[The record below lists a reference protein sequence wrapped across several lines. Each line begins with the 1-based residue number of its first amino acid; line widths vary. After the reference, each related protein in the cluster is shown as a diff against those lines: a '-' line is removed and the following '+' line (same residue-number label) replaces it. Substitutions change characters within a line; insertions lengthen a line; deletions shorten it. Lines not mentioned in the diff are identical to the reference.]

1 MTAESLSAHRP
12 QGTLR
17 KSPGPLTHTVR
28 APWATRAPHRLEH
41 TLETG
46 YTGWRDADHGDGGG
60 PILQKEGFRGDAGE
74 SRRRKGDRKEANMIV
89 IRVEHT
95 GGPEVLTIED
105 IAPIEEPGAGQ
116 AVVRVVAAGVNFMD
130 VAQRRGSYPRQ
141 LPFTPGAEGAG
152 VVESVGTGVTNVK
165 PSDRIAFTGVPGA
178 YAEAVVVDAWR
189 LIPLPDDF
197 TFEQGAAFPLQGMT
211 AHYLIHEFRKPKAGD
226 FVLIHAAAGG
236 VGGLLVQWARHLGAT
251 VIGTTSSEEKA
262 RTAREAGAEHVIVY
276 TDEDFV
282 AETKRITNGHGADLI
297 IDGVGKSTF
306 NGDLEAVAIRG
317 HIVIFGASSG
327 PAEPISPNMLMG
339 RAVSVSGGSLGNFIG
354 RREELMRR
362 ANDVIAGI
370 RQGWLKLHI
379 AAVLPLEQADE
390 AHRLLES
397 RQTQGKLVLSVE
409 AARRAA

>member
-1 MTAESLSAHRP
+1 MKA
-12 QGTLR
+12 
-17 KSPGPLTHTVR
+17 
-28 APWATRAPHRLEH
+28 
-41 TLETG
+41 
-46 YTGWRDADHGDGGG
+46 
-60 PILQKEGFRGDAGE
+60 
-74 SRRRKGDRKEANMIV
+74 
-89 IRVEHT
+89 IRVEQH
-95 GGPEVLTIED
+95 GGPEVLKLED

-130 VAQRRGSYPRQ
+130 VGQRRGSYPRQ
-141 LPFTPGAEGAG
+141 VPFTPGAEGAG
-152 VVESVGTGVTNVK
+152 VVESVGEGVTNVK
-165 PSDRIAFTGVPGA
+165 PSDRVAFTGLPGA
-178 YAEAVVVDAWR
+178 YAEAIVADAAR

-226 FVLIHAAAGG
+226 FVLVHAAAGG

-251 VIGTTSSEEKA
+251 VIGTTSSDEKA

-306 NGDLEAVAIRG
+306 KGDLEAAAIRG

-327 PAEPISPNMLMG
+327 PADPISPNVLMG
-339 RAVSVSGGSLGNFIG
+339 SAVTVSGGSLQNFI
-354 RREELMRR
+354 RTREELMRR

-370 RQGWLKLHI
+370 RQGWLKLNI
-379 AAVLPLEQADE
+379 GAVLPLEQANE

-409 AARRAA
+409 ASRQAAGAR